1 MSECKPRTSMPF
13 TPFLVTGGECRRILD
28 DIDREN
34 KDASDAW
41 VAFARKYGCDEFFA
55 DTFLRVLRGLYCEAD
70 IPEGWMHRKK
80 DRPNMIVPRREVI
93 KKEMADLPKKP
104 NAVSFSK
111 CIGYPMIPDGN
122 TLRWPYI
129 ETVGELTLSPEGET
143 ILWIPTAAVTAGYQ
157 PPEGAVPMKMS
168 EYWALKER
176 AEEEVE

>member
-34 KDASDAW
+34 KDAFEARA
-41 VAFARKYGCDEFFA
+41 AFAKKYGCGRYFA
-55 DTFLRVLRGLYCEAD
+55 DSIMRGLYCEGE

-80 DRPNMIVPRREVI
+80 DHPNRIVPRRKAIREVLV
-93 KKEMADLPKKP
+93 ALPKMHDGWTFGQRINTP
-104 NAVSFSK
+104 L
-111 CIGYPMIPDGN
+111 IPDGN

-129 ETVGELTLSPEGET
+129 ETVGELVLSPEGET

-168 EYWALKER
+168 EYWALKEQ
-176 AEEEVE
+176 AEGGSA